1 MKMALGD
8 RIGGRL
14 IARFKLKAAQL
25 RLDCHHNRAPNWRIM
40 TTHPICFDS
49 AAESTKS
56 QESINRSRY
65 YWRADSSYIARVLK
79 HAVDKVFGCRH
90 DPVNQGRNDEIIRQ
104 RSGPELQA
112 YLIGWHAGVA
122 GRPCP
127 KLDGFLEDID
137 CGYQEGHRHW
147 TRRQA
152 T

>member
-25 RLDCHHNRAPNWRIM
+25 RLDCHHDRAPNWRIM

-65 YWRADSSYIARVLK
+65 QSGFAPENFTTLAHFSVSSATSLPKSEGGPGSVVPPMSANRAFAL
-79 HAVDKVFGCRH
+79 G
-90 DPVNQGRNDEIIRQ
+90 
-104 RSGPELQA
+104 
-112 YLIGWHAGVA
+112 
-122 GRPCP
+122 
-127 KLDGFLEDID
+127 
-137 CGYQEGHRHW
+137 
-147 TRRQA
+147 
-152 T
+152 